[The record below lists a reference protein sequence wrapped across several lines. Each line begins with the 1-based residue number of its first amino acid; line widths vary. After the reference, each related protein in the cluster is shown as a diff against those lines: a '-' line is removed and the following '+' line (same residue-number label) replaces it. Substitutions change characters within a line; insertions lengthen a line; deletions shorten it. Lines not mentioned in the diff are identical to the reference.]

1 MHLCVCTRVRRAEG
15 VCAVM
20 PSGLAAS
27 FFPPLQSQ
35 EADCRGIPI
44 TLARDAPLS
53 LSLASFPLLPAS
65 SSAPLFPSEVD
76 NKDILGVLLDVRP
89 ALDLFSLCFL
99 YLSVALLS
107 YSASTIFTLQK
118 TKPGWIFHAGQG
130 PSERTNHL
138 ATFRLHYLARL
149 IRYQGQVTS
158 GRAPLSRAI
167 PIQSQGWSRL
177 VCRKTLF
184 PSWFA

>member
-1 MHLCVCTRVRRAEG
+1 MHLCVCPRVRRAEG

-89 ALDLFSLCFL
+89 ALDLLSLCFL

-118 TKPGWIFHAGQG
+118 TKPG
-130 PSERTNHL
+130 
-138 ATFRLHYLARL
+138 
-149 IRYQGQVTS
+149 
-158 GRAPLSRAI
+158 
-167 PIQSQGWSRL
+167 
-177 VCRKTLF
+177 
-184 PSWFA
+184 

>member
-1 MHLCVCTRVRRAEG
+1 MAWVYSACEGALWICRVSTRGTSRANVSQRYREVLHLCVCMRVRRAEG

-27 FFPPLQSQ
+27 FFPSLQSQ

-53 LSLASFPLLPAS
+53 RSLASFPLLPAS

-107 YSASTIFTLQK
+107 YSTSTIFTLQK

-130 PSERTNHL
+130 PSERTNHPAML
-138 ATFRLHYLARL
+138 LLRYLARL
-149 IRYQGQVTS
+149 IRYQG
-158 GRAPLSRAI
+158 
-167 PIQSQGWSRL
+167 
-177 VCRKTLF
+177 
-184 PSWFA
+184 

>member
-1 MHLCVCTRVRRAEG
+1 
-15 VCAVM
+15 M

-27 FFPPLQSQ
+27 SFPSLQSQ
-35 EADCRGIPI
+35 EAHCRGIPI

-53 LSLASFPLLPAS
+53 LSLASFPLLPVS

-107 YSASTIFTLQK
+107 NSASTIFTLQK

-130 PSERTNHL
+130 SSERTNHP
-138 ATFRLHYLARL
+138 ATYRLHYLGQDFQISGIGNLRPCRVDMLFGTTAKDGASWKELVPVL
-149 IRYQGQVTS
+149 ICLN
-158 GRAPLSRAI
+158 LSI
-167 PIQSQGWSRL
+167 L
-177 VCRKTLF
+177 
-184 PSWFA
+184 